1 MKLQKYV
8 FLLPQAIDRIT
19 KRYGMPYLSPSYI
32 FVLYTIQYLPSSCT
46 QQAIIRHA
54 KRLSHTISPATISL
68 AVNLFIQHEL
78 VDIVDGRFS
87 LSPRGR
93 EFLSA
98 IRRYLL
104 NKRL

>member
-1 MKLQKYV
+1 M
-8 FLLPQAIDRIT
+8 PQAIDRIC
-19 KRYGMPYLSPSYI
+19 KRYGIPFLSPSYI
-32 FVLYTIQYLPSSCT
+32 FVLYTIQQLPSNCS
-46 QQAIIRHA
+46 QQAIIRFA

-68 AVNLFIQHEL
+68 AVNLYIHHEL
-78 VDIVDGRFS
+78 VDLVDGRLS
-87 LSPRGR
+87 LAPRGR